1 MAYINPE
8 TGETYS
14 TLRSAP
20 ICNQDCYSCP
30 MQTVANNHGVSVYTQ
45 HGMRCQDLVDV
56 CACEV
61 AHAFGLQK
69 INILDETIKTT
80 DGYYLN
86 LIHEIPNTIN
96 SMYIYDV
103 RGPKHYHKFLVK
115 SAKYNASYIST
126 KQFKHITSGILP
138 QNYECIVDTEL
149 EAVRIADAVAMESI
163 VEFSKS
169 KIKTAMDALVE
180 IEKETE
186 RVLGQKLLYMDIL
199 NRFWDNQ
206 DAMRKE
212 KSYEK

>member
-1 MAYINPE
+1 MAYINIE
-8 TGETYS
+8 TGETYN

-56 CACEV
+56 YPDEV
-61 AHAFGLQK
+61 AHAFGLHK
-69 INILDETIKTT
+69 INILDETIKNT

-86 LIHEIPNTIN
+86 LIHEIPNTTN

-103 RGPKHYHKFLVK
+103 RGPKQYHKFLMK

-138 QNYECIVDTEL
+138 QHYECIVDTEL

-186 RVLGQKLLYMDIL
+186 RVLGQKLPYMDIL
-199 NRFWDNQ
+199 NHFWDNQ
-206 DAMRKE
+206 NAMRKE
-212 KSYEK
+212 

>member
-56 CACEV
+56 YACEV

-86 LIHEIPNTIN
+86 LIHEIPNTTN

-115 SAKYNASYIST
+115 SAKYNSGYIST
-126 KQFKHITSGILP
+126 KPFKHISSGILP
-138 QNYECIVDTEL
+138 QHYECIVDTEL
-149 EAVRIADAVAMESI
+149 DAVRIADAVAMESI
-163 VEFSKS
+163 VESSKS
-169 KIKTAMDALVE
+169 KIKTAMDALEE

-186 RVLGQKLLYMDIL
+186 RVLGQKLPYMDIL
-199 NRFWDNQ
+199 NHFWDNQ

-212 KSYEK
+212 

>member
-8 TGETYS
+8 TNEIYEN
-14 TLRSAP
+14 LKAAP
-20 ICNQDCYSCP
+20 ICYQKCDDCP
-30 MQTVANNHGVSVYTQ
+30 MIKVAYDHGVSVYTDR
-45 HGMRCQDLVDV
+45 GMRCQDLCETYPD
-56 CACEV
+56 EV
-61 AHAFGLQK
+61 ARAFGYR
-69 INILDETIKTT
+69 IFDTSGMMRTS

-86 LIHEIPNTIN
+86 LIHEIPNCIN
-96 SMYIYDV
+96 SMYVFDV
-103 RGPKHYHKFLVK
+103 HGPKQYHKFLVK
-115 SAKYNASYIST
+115 SAKYNTSYIST

-138 QNYECIVDTEL
+138 QHYECIVDTEL
-149 EAVRIADAVAMESI
+149 EAVRIADSVAMESI

-186 RVLGQKLLYMDIL
+186 RVLGQKLPYMDIL

-212 KSYEK
+212 

>member
-20 ICNQDCYSCP
+20 ICNQNCSCCP
-30 MQTVANNHGVSVYTQ
+30 MKTVADNHGVSVYTQ

-56 CACEV
+56 YACEV

-86 LIHEIPNTIN
+86 LIHEIPNTTN

-103 RGPKHYHKFLVK
+103 RGPKQYHKFLVK

-138 QNYECIVDTEL
+138 QHYECIVDTEL
-149 EAVRIADAVAMESI
+149 EAVRIADSVAMESI

-186 RVLGQKLLYMDIL
+186 RVLGQKLPYMDIL

-212 KSYEK
+212 

>member
-1 MAYINPE
+1 MAYINIE
-8 TGETYS
+8 TGETYN

-20 ICNQDCYSCP
+20 ICKQNCYSCP
-30 MQTVANNHGVSVYTQ
+30 MQIVANTHGVSVFTQ
-45 HGMRCQDLVDV
+45 RGMRCQDLAD
-56 CACEV
+56 AHPDEV
-61 AHAFGLQK
+61 AHAFGLHK
-69 INILDETIKTT
+69 INILETIKTT

-86 LIHEIPNTIN
+86 LIHEIPNTTN

-138 QNYECIVDTEL
+138 QHYECIVDTEL
-149 EAVRIADAVAMESI
+149 EAVRIADSVAMESI

-186 RVLGQKLLYMDIL
+186 RVLGQKLPYMDIL
-199 NRFWDNQ
+199 NHFWDNQ

-212 KSYEK
+212 